1 MVGEAYIPQELA
13 TKILLRLTDG
23 STIARFR
30 SVNKQWLD
38 LLSDS
43 KFINRILWFDQ
54 DDDHEKKKQTQVLI
68 RRHQLFGEKY
78 RVRLAYSLLSY
89 NDDDRTLTPL
99 PPSKTTKPESEAL
112 TYQKIPMVPG
122 AVRPKSYDWDR
133 FKIVGCCDGIFCIS
147 DKGSNNRSPADIIL
161 WNPSTSETKILPT
174 SPHIPSAPR
183 SISWQQIGFGFDS
196 KTRDYKVVRRCNY
209 LQYFDPEPP
218 IPSIVTDIYSLRND
232 SWKESHKPVDDINYV
247 IEYSQPTR
255 IVAQSRDSGRRRCY
269 WYSDKCMASFDMIEE
284 TFDDV
289 THKRFSKKLKRCMKG
304 CVTDAMH
311 MQTTSNKEFMMT
323 AIFGNSRHVYEIW
336 GLLDYRKRGSWT
348 KLFVVSK
355 ILVPDVRMSLGPL
368 LGAADGTMRYLFVRT
383 DGKLTAFDPETEDV
397 EDDILGVRTI
407 PKMWCH
413 GCRGRNFE
421 VGAYSYVPSRVSI
434 SGLVEP
440 T

>member
-1 MVGEAYIPQELA
+1 MVGGYIPQDLA
-13 TKILLRLTDG
+13 TNILLRLTDG

-43 KFINRILWFDQ
+43 KFINRILWFDR
-54 DDDHEKKKQTQVLI
+54 DDDHEKKKPTQVLI
-68 RRHQLFGEKY
+68 RRHQLFGEKC

-89 NDDDRTLTPL
+89 DDDDRILTPL
-99 PPSKTTKPESEAL
+99 PPSTKTKSEFESESEAEAL
-112 TYQKIPMVPG
+112 QYQKLPMVPG

-133 FKIVGCCDGIFCIS
+133 FKIVGCCNGIFCIS
-147 DKGSNNRSPADIIL
+147 DERSYKSPADIIV

-196 KTRDYKVVRRCNY
+196 KTRDYKVVRRCSY
-209 LQYFDPEPP
+209 VIHSEPP
-218 IPSIVTDIYSLRND
+218 FSSIVTDIYSLRND
-232 SWKESHKPVDDINYV
+232 SWKESHKPVDNHV

-269 WYSDKCMASFDMIEE
+269 WYSDKRMASFDMIEE
-284 TFDDV
+284 SFDDV

-304 CVTDAMH
+304 LVTDRMH

-323 AIFGNSRHVYEIW
+323 AIFGNSRRVYEIW

-355 ILVPDVRMSLGPL
+355 ISVPDVRMSLGPL
-368 LGAADGTMRYLFVRT
+368 LGATDGTVRYVFVRT

-407 PKMWCH
+407 PKMWC
-413 GCRGRNFE
+413 GDRDRNFE
-421 VGAYSYVPSRVSI
+421 
-434 SGLVEP
+434 
-440 T
+440 